1 MMRFPTRLMRGA
13 SAPLGATWDGQGVNF
28 AVFSA
33 NAQRID
39 LCVFDPSG
47 RREVARFELPERTDE
62 VWHGYLPDARPGLLY
77 GYRAYGPYE
86 PLRGHRF
93 NPHKLLIDPYA
104 RALHGTL
111 SWSDSLFG
119 YRVNSPR
126 ADLSI
131 DRRDS
136 APAMPKSVV
145 ANDAFN
151 WGDDRLP
158 RVPWERTV
166 IMEAH
171 LRGLSMR
178 RGDLLSVE
186 RGTFQALSDPRLI
199 DHLLRLGI
207 TTLELMPVHAFVRDR
222 FLLERGLTNYWG
234 YNTLAF
240 FAPHAGYLAEGSPH
254 EIRTAVRRLHAAGIE
269 VILDVVYNHTCEGS
283 ELGPTLCYRGLDN
296 AVYYRLVPED
306 ERHLIN
312 DTGCG
317 NTLNLSHPRVLQMV
331 MDSLRHWAL
340 DYHIDGFRFDLCSTL
355 GRESYGFDP
364 FCGFFDVLRQD
375 PVLSTRKL
383 IAEPWDPGPGGYQL
397 GNHPPGFAEW
407 NDRYRDTV
415 RRFWR
420 GDALM
425 RGDLAARLSG
435 SADVFD
441 RRGRHPWASIN
452 FITSHDGFTLTDVVS
467 YDRKHNDA
475 NGEDGQDGHSEN
487 FSTGWGAEG
496 PTDDPAIRAV
506 RDRVRRAMLATLFLS
521 QGTPMLLAGDEFGQ
535 TQGGN
540 NNAYCQDNPT
550 TWLDWPL
557 AATHAGHALAAYVAR
572 LAALR
577 AAHPSV
583 RGRNYLYGKRETRPG
598 LLDIAWYGPEGH
610 PMTPDAWNDDHG
622 RILGLLRSC
631 ADDGGGADTTY
642 LLMNAGDA
650 DADCILPPVPG
661 KWTLLLDSTDP
672 GRTATLSDRL
682 AHWTVGAHGVVLLG
696 FTPDARHAK
705 ETVDA

>member
-1 MMRFPTRLMRGA
+1 MMRFPARLTRGA
-13 SAPLGATWDGQGVNF
+13 PAPLGATWDGLGVNF

-33 NAQRID
+33 NAHRID
-39 LCVFDPSG
+39 LCVFDHSG

-62 VWHGYLPDARPGLLY
+62 VWHGYLPDARPGMLY

-93 NPHKLLIDPYA
+93 NPHKLLVDPYA
-104 RALHGTL
+104 RALHGALT
-111 SWSDSLFG
+111 WSDSLFG

-145 ANDAFN
+145 TNDAFN

-171 LRGLSMR
+171 VRGLSMR
-178 RGDLLSVE
+178 RNDLMPVE
-186 RGTFQALSDPRLI
+186 RGTFRALSDPRLI
-199 DHLLRLGI
+199 DHLLRIGV
-207 TTLELMPVHAFVRDR
+207 TTLELMPVHSFVKER
-222 FLLERGLTNYWG
+222 FLIERGLTNYWG
-234 YNTLAF
+234 YNTLSF
-240 FAPHAGYLAEGSPH
+240 FAPQAGYLAEGSPH
-254 EIRTAVRRLHAAGIE
+254 EIRTAIRRLHAAGIE
-269 VILDVVYNHTCEGS
+269 VILDVVYNHTCEGN

-331 MDSLRHWAL
+331 MDSLRHWAV
-340 DYHIDGFRFDLCSTL
+340 DFHIDGFRFDLCSTL

-364 FCGFFDVLRQD
+364 FSGFFDVLRQD

-407 NDRYRDTV
+407 NDRYRDTL

-420 GDALM
+420 GDALT
-425 RGDLAARLSG
+425 RGDMAARLAG
-435 SADVFD
+435 SADIFD
-441 RRGRHPWASIN
+441 RCGRRPWTSVN
-452 FITSHDGFTLTDVVS
+452 FVTAHDGFTLMDLVS
-467 YDRKHNDA
+467 YDHKHNDA
-475 NGEDGQDGHSEN
+475 NGENNQDGHSDN
-487 FSTGWGAEG
+487 LGRNWGVEG
-496 PTDDPAIRAV
+496 PTDDPAILAV
-506 RDRVRRAMLATLFLS
+506 RDRVRRAILATLFFS

-535 TQGGN
+535 SQNGN
-540 NNAYCQDNPT
+540 NNAYCQDNAT
-550 TWLDWPL
+550 SWLDWPL
-557 AATHAGHALAAYVAR
+557 ATTPAGQAMIAYVGQ

-577 AAHPSV
+577 AAHASV
-583 RGRNYLYGKRETRPG
+583 RGRGYLYGKRETAPG
-598 LLDIAWYGPEGH
+598 LLDIAWYDAEGH
-610 PMTPDAWNDDHG
+610 PMTSDAWNDEHG
-622 RILGLLRSC
+622 RILGLFRSST
-631 ADDGGGADTTY
+631 DDGPTDSTY
-642 LLMNAGDA
+642 LIMNTGDE
-650 DADCILPPVPG
+650 DQDCILPPVSG
-661 KWTLLLDSTDP
+661 EWTLLLDSADP
-672 GRTATLSDRL
+672 TRTGTRSDRL
-682 AHWTVGAHGVVLLG
+682 ARWTVGAHAVVLFG
-696 FTPDARHAK
+696 FTPDGRHAK
-705 ETVDA
+705 GAADA

>member
-1 MMRFPTRLMRGA
+1 MMRFPARLMRGA
-13 SAPLGATWDGQGVNF
+13 PAPLGATWDGLGVNF

-33 NAQRID
+33 NAHRID
-39 LCVFDPSG
+39 LCVFDHSG
-47 RREVARFELPERTDE
+47 RREVARFDLPERTDE

-93 NPHKLLIDPYA
+93 NPHKLLVDPYA

-111 SWSDSLFG
+111 TWSDALFG

-126 ADLSI
+126 GDLSI

-145 ANDAFN
+145 TNDAFN
-151 WGDDRLP
+151 WGEDRLP
-158 RVPWERTV
+158 RVPWDRTV

-171 LRGLSMR
+171 VRGLSMR
-178 RGDLLSVE
+178 RNDLMPVE
-186 RGTFQALSDPRLI
+186 RGTFRALSDPRLI
-199 DHLLRLGI
+199 DHLLHLGI
-207 TTLELMPVHAFVRDR
+207 TTLELMPVQAFLKDR
-222 FLLERGLTNYWG
+222 FLIERGLTNYWG

-240 FAPHAGYLAEGSPH
+240 FAPQTGYLAEGSPH
-254 EIRTAVRRLHAAGIE
+254 EIRTAIRRLHAAGIE
-269 VILDVVYNHTCEGS
+269 IILDVVYNHTCEGS

-331 MDSLRHWAL
+331 MDSLRHWAV
-340 DYHIDGFRFDLCSTL
+340 DFHIDGFRFDLCSTL

-420 GDALM
+420 GDALT
-425 RGDLAARLSG
+425 RGDLAARLAG

-441 RRGRHPWASIN
+441 RRGRRPWASVN
-452 FITSHDGFTLTDVVS
+452 FVTSHDGFTLMDLVS
-467 YDRKHNDA
+467 YSHKHNDA
-475 NGEDGQDGHSEN
+475 NGEGGQDGHSDN
-487 FSTGWGAEG
+487 LGRNWGVEG
-496 PTDDPAIRAV
+496 PTDDPAILAMRA
-506 RDRVRRAMLATLFLS
+506 RVRRAMLATLFLS

-550 TWLDWPL
+550 AWLDWSL
-557 AATHAGHALAAYVAR
+557 AASAAGQAMIAYVAR

-583 RGRNYLYGKRETRPG
+583 RWRSFLYGKRETPAG
-598 LLDIAWYGPEGH
+598 LLDIAWYDPEGH
-610 PMTPDAWNDDHG
+610 PMTSDAWNDEHG

-631 ADDGGGADTTY
+631 TDDSGVTDTTY
-642 LLMNAGDA
+642 LIMNAGGA
-650 DADCILPPVPG
+650 DADCTLPPVPG
-661 KWTLLLDSTDP
+661 EWTLLLDSADP
-672 GRTATLSDRL
+672 ARTGTIADRL
-682 AHWTVGAHGVVLLG
+682 ARWTVGAHGVVLLG

-705 ETVDA
+705 GTVDA

>member
-1 MMRFPTRLMRGA
+1 MMRFPARLMRGA
-13 SAPLGATWDGQGVNF
+13 PAPLGATWDGLGVNF

-33 NAQRID
+33 NAHRID
-39 LCVFDPSG
+39 LCVFDHSG
-47 RREVARFELPERTDE
+47 RREVARFDLPERTDE

-93 NPHKLLIDPYA
+93 NPHKLLVDPYA

-111 SWSDSLFG
+111 TWSDALFG

-126 ADLSI
+126 GDLSI

-145 ANDAFN
+145 TNDAFN
-151 WGDDRLP
+151 WGEDRLP
-158 RVPWERTV
+158 RVPWDRTV

-171 LRGLSMR
+171 VRGLSMR
-178 RGDLLSVE
+178 RNDLMPVE
-186 RGTFQALSDPRLI
+186 RGTFRALSDPRLI
-199 DHLLRLGI
+199 DHLLHLGI
-207 TTLELMPVHAFVRDR
+207 TTLELMPVQAFLKDR
-222 FLLERGLTNYWG
+222 FLIERGLTNYWG

-240 FAPHAGYLAEGSPH
+240 FAPQTGYLAEGSPH
-254 EIRTAVRRLHAAGIE
+254 EIRTAIRRLHAAGIE
-269 VILDVVYNHTCEGS
+269 IILDVVYNHTCEGS

-331 MDSLRHWAL
+331 MDSLRHWAV
-340 DYHIDGFRFDLCSTL
+340 DFHIDGFRFDLCSTL

-375 PVLSTRKL
+375 PVLSTLKL

-420 GDALM
+420 GDALT
-425 RGDLAARLSG
+425 RGDLAARLAG

-441 RRGRHPWASIN
+441 RRGRRPWASVN
-452 FITSHDGFTLTDVVS
+452 FVTSHDGFTLMDLVS
-467 YDRKHNDA
+467 YSHKHNDA
-475 NGEDGQDGHSEN
+475 NGEGGQDGHSDN
-487 FSTGWGAEG
+487 LGRNWGVEG
-496 PTDDPAIRAV
+496 PTDDPAILAV
-506 RDRVRRAMLATLFLS
+506 RARVRRAMLATLFLS

-540 NNAYCQDNPT
+540 NNAYCQDNPV

-557 AATHAGHALAAYVAR
+557 AASTAGQAMIAYVAR
-572 LAALR
+572 LTALR

-583 RGRNYLYGKRETRPG
+583 RWRSFLYGKRETRAG
-598 LLDIAWYGPEGH
+598 LLDIAWYDPEGH
-610 PMTPDAWNDDHG
+610 PMTSDAWNDEHG

-631 ADDGGGADTTY
+631 TDDSGATDTTY
-642 LLMNAGDA
+642 LIMNAGDA
-650 DADCILPPVPG
+650 DADCTLPPIPG
-661 KWTLLLDSTDP
+661 EWTLLLDSADP
-672 GRTATLSDRL
+672 ARTGTIADRL
-682 AHWTVGAHGVVLLG
+682 ARWTVGAHGVVLLG

-705 ETVDA
+705 GTVDA

>member
-1 MMRFPTRLMRGA
+1 MMRFPARLMRGA
-13 SAPLGATWDGQGVNF
+13 PAPLGATWDGLGVNF

-33 NAQRID
+33 NAHRID
-39 LCVFDPSG
+39 LCVFDHSG
-47 RREVARFELPERTDE
+47 RREVARFDLPERTDE

-93 NPHKLLIDPYA
+93 NPHKLLVDPYA

-111 SWSDSLFG
+111 TWSDALFG

-126 ADLSI
+126 GDLSI

-145 ANDAFN
+145 TNDAFN
-151 WGDDRLP
+151 WGEDRLP
-158 RVPWERTV
+158 RVPWDRTV

-171 LRGLSMR
+171 VRGLSMR
-178 RGDLLSVE
+178 RNDLMPVE
-186 RGTFQALSDPRLI
+186 RGTFRALSDPRLV
-199 DHLLRLGI
+199 DHLLHLGV
-207 TTLELMPVHAFVRDR
+207 TTLELMPVQAFLKDR
-222 FLLERGLTNYWG
+222 FLVERGLTNYWG

-240 FAPHAGYLAEGSPH
+240 FAPQTGYLADGSPH
-254 EIRTAVRRLHAAGIE
+254 EIRTAIRRLHAAGIE

-331 MDSLRHWAL
+331 MDSLRHWAV
-340 DYHIDGFRFDLCSTL
+340 DFHIDGFRFDLCSTL

-375 PVLSTRKL
+375 PVLSTLKL

-420 GDALM
+420 GDALT
-425 RGDLAARLSG
+425 RGDLAARLAG

-441 RRGRHPWASIN
+441 RRGRRPWASVN
-452 FITSHDGFTLTDVVS
+452 FVTSHDGFTLMDLVS

-475 NGEDGQDGHSEN
+475 NGEGGQDGHSDN
-487 FSTGWGAEG
+487 LGRNWGVEG
-496 PTDDPAIRAV
+496 PTDDPAILAV
-506 RDRVRRAMLATLFLS
+506 RARVRRAMLATLFLS

-540 NNAYCQDNPT
+540 NNAYCQDNPV

-557 AATHAGHALAAYVAR
+557 AASPAGQAMTAYVAR

-583 RGRNYLYGKRETRPG
+583 RWRSFLYGKRETPAG
-598 LLDIAWYGPEGH
+598 LLDIAWYDPEGH
-610 PMTPDAWNDDHG
+610 PMTSDAWNDEHG

-631 ADDGGGADTTY
+631 TDDSGVTDTTY
-642 LLMNAGDA
+642 LIMNAGDA
-650 DADCILPPVPG
+650 DADCTLPPIPG
-661 KWTLLLDSTDP
+661 EWTLLLDSADP
-672 GRTATLSDRL
+672 ARTGSVADRL
-682 AHWTVGAHGVVLLG
+682 ARWTVGAHGVVLLG

-705 ETVDA
+705 GTVDA